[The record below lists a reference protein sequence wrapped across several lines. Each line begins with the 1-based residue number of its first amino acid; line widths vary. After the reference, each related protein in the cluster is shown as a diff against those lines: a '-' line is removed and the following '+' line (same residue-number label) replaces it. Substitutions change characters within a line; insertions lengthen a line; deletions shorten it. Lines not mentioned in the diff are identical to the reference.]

1 MKTQPQITFHG
12 INTSQKLSAVIEQ
25 KIAKL
30 EHLSDRITACRV
42 TVARPNGGGHRHS
55 PYQVGIELDL
65 PGNVIVV
72 NHASGSKDAHNN
84 PRAAIR
90 DSFEAARRQLADHL
104 RKSGGVHVKPSAE
117 LRP

>member
-12 INTSQKLSAVIEQ
+12 ITTSQKLSAVIEQ

-42 TVARPNGGGHRHS
+42 TVARPNGGHKHS

-65 PGNVIVV
+65 PGSVIVV
-72 NHASGSKDAHNN
+72 NHASGSKDAHDN

-90 DSFEAARRQLADHL
+90 DSFEAARRQLSDHL
-104 RKSGGVHVKPSAE
+104 RKSGGVHMKPGVE
-117 LRP
+117 LPQ